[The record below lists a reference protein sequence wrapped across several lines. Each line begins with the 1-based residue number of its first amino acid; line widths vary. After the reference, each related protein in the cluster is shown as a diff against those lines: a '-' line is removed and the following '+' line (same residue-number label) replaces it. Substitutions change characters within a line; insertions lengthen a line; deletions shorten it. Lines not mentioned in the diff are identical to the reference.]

1 MFNIFDELKKLK
13 EENEKL
19 RKENEKLIK
28 NNIDLHGSLNCIT
41 TRLMF
46 EEESNNKLIDEI
58 QTLKFK
64 YATILNNYVSCLEAR
79 AEIKDELIQIEEA
92 K

>member
-1 MFNIFDELKKLK
+1 MFNIFDKIEKLKK
-13 EENEKL
+13 ENEKL
-19 RKENEKLIK
+19 MKENEKLIK
-28 NNIDLHGSLNCIT
+28 NNSDLHGSLNCINM
-41 TRLMF
+41 RLMY
-46 EEESNNKLIDEI
+46 EEESNKKLIEEI